1 MPFGVSD
8 LIVAVIVTGFLV
20 VIGWIIAKVLDQRSD
35 VLHYVDREDHEPE
48 APPEH
53 APPA

>member
-20 VIGWIIAKVLDQRSD
+20 VIGWIVAKVLDHRSD
-35 VLHYVDREDHEPE
+35 VLHYVDRENHSE
-48 APPEH
+48 APPEI

>member
-8 LIVAVIVTGFLV
+8 LIIAVIVVGFLV
-20 VIGWIIAKVLDQRSD
+20 AVGWVIAKALDHRSD
-35 VLHYVDREDHEPE
+35 VLHYVDHEDHEPE
-48 APPEH
+48 APPEN